1 MATMIDTSEAVR
13 CLDIY
18 SDELISM
25 GLLVRASILQGD
37 SDHQMRDLRGALRAS
52 LVKKQKEAMK
62 LARDI
67 VTATG
72 RQRAEPGSV
81 ADNVSEING
90 AIQRYVLADHRA
102 SEALK
107 PPRETISEAMA
118 RIQREIA
125 ANAAKEAKESEAK
138 KAKEAKEA
146 KEAKASPVSP
156 PTVNDATTEPS

>member
-25 GLLVRASILQGD
+25 GLLVRASILQDD
-37 SDHQMRDLRGALRAS
+37 SDHQMRDLREALRAS

-81 ADNVSEING
+81 ADNVSEIND
-90 AIQRYVLADHRA
+90 AIQRYVLADHGA

-107 PPRETISEAMA
+107 PPPETFSEGMA
-118 RIQREIA
+118 RIAREK
-125 ANAAKEAKESEAK
+125 AAKEAKESEAK
-138 KAKEAKEA
+138 NAKEAKV
-146 KEAKASPVSP
+146 SPVSP
-156 PTVNDATTEPS
+156 STVNDATTEPS